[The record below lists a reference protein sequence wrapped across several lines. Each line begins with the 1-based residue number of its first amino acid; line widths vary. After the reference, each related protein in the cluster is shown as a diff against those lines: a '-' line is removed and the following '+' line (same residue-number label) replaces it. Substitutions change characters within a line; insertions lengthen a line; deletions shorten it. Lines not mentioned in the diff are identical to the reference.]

1 MRRREEV
8 EDSITVNNSTL
19 LRFQASPSLQ
29 VGASIPEIPLPPLL
43 RLDLKNSHEEVHGDR
58 RRSLEKRGNIH
69 PLPSLDLLLYFA
81 PLHLLRR
88 SLEIFHSLEL
98 ISTDWLTPE
107 RRIPRR
113 IRELI

>member
-19 LRFQASPSLQ
+19 LQFQASPSLQ
-29 VGASIPEIPLPPLL
+29 VGASIPEIPLPPLF
-43 RLDLKNSHEEVHGDR
+43 RLDDLKNSHEEVHGDR

-81 PLHLLRR
+81 PLHLLPR
-88 SLEIFHSLEL
+88 SFRD
-98 ISTDWLTPE
+98 ISFLGINIHRLVNTRTVNSQTDT
-107 RRIPRR
+107 
-113 IRELI
+113 

>member
-43 RLDLKNSHEEVHGDR
+43 RLDDLKNSHEEVHGDR
-58 RRSLEKRGNIH
+58 RRSLEKRENIH

-107 RRIPRR
+107 R
-113 IRELI
+113 

>member
-8 EDSITVNNSTL
+8 ETYSITVNNSTL

-107 RRIPRR
+107 R
-113 IRELI
+113 